1 MRKLLLLTLM
11 SMIVLTAC
19 NKDDSKTVEEVNDEG
34 NKSEAIEVDKG
45 LLNVE
50 ITLPASLFQGREI
63 DEVIEE
69 AKAEGAKEVTQNSDG
84 SLTYKMS
91 KNEHKKV
98 LSEMGDSIEQ
108 TMEEMKISEDFVSIQ
123 DVKANKSYSEFTMV
137 VDRAK
142 FENSFDGIA
151 TLALGATGMYYQ
163 AFNGV
168 NAEEAKVTI
177 HFEDA
182 DTGET
187 FNTTVFPDD
196 MNNQ

>member
-1 MRKLLLLTLM
+1 
-11 SMIVLTAC
+11 
-19 NKDDSKTVEEVNDEG
+19 
-34 NKSEAIEVDKG
+34 
-45 LLNVE
+45 
-50 ITLPASLFQGREI
+50 
-63 DEVIEE
+63 
-69 AKAEGAKEVTQNSDG
+69 
-84 SLTYKMS
+84 
-91 KNEHKKV
+91 
-98 LSEMGDSIEQ
+98 
-108 TMEEMKISEDFVSIQ
+108 
-123 DVKANKSYSEFTMV
+123 MV

>member
-1 MRKLLLLTLM
+1 MK
-11 SMIVLTAC
+11 
-19 NKDDSKTVEEVNDEG
+19 
-34 NKSEAIEVDKG
+34 
-45 LLNVE
+45 NVH
-50 ITLPASLFQGREI
+50 RN
-63 DEVIEE
+63 EVIEE
-69 AKAEGAKEVTQNSDG
+69 AKAEGIKEVTQNSDG

-91 KNEHKKV
+91 KNEHKKM

-108 TMEEMKISEDFVSIQ
+108 SMEEMITSEDFVSIQ

-137 VDRAK
+137 VDKAK
-142 FENSFDGIA
+142 FENSFDGFA

-163 AFNGV
+163 AFNGL